1 MKKTKE
7 KTPPVFMKYCVNS
20 ISQKRLPNNMV
31 IISKYRLV
39 RKTSGEIFSVVSEE
53 NVPCPCCTG
62 KLFAIGSRIR
72 KCVGSCA
79 EKTNLRIRRLR
90 CSCCQ
95 RIHHEL
101 PDLLVPYKR
110 FCAVSVEAALH
121 GGFTAAVAAD
131 NSTIS
136 RWLCWFAIFCTYAAQ
151 CLSALA
157 FRHQLFQREAEASGP
172 VSKLTRFVGDA
183 SGWLARVVQSIANAN
198 LWPYTRSAFLTGNG

>member
-1 MKKTKE
+1 
-7 KTPPVFMKYCVNS
+7 MKYCANS

-31 IISKYRLV
+31 IISRYRLV
-39 RKTSGEIFSVVSEE
+39 RKTSDEIFSVVSEE
-53 NVPCPCCTG
+53 IIPCPCCTG
-62 KLFAIGSRIR
+62 KLSCIGSRIR
-72 KCVGSCA
+72 KCIGRCA
-79 EKTNLRIRRLR
+79 DETRLRIRRLR
-90 CSCCQ
+90 CTCCR

-101 PDLLVPYKR
+101 PDLLIPYKR
-110 FCAVSVEAALH
+110 FSAVSVETALH

-136 RWLCWFAIFCTYAAQ
+136 RWLHWFTWFYIYAAQ

-157 FRHQLFQREAEASGP
+157 FRHQLFPHEAGVSGP
-172 VSKLTRFVGDA
+172 FSKLTRFVGDA